1 MKIEKDDTNYVKSE
15 GMILELFPQQAI
27 QLMKRSGHTI

>member
-15 GMILELFPQQAI
+15 GMILLPQQAI
-27 QLMKRSGHTI
+27 QLRKRSGHTI